1 MIQETN
7 FRHTE
12 DLRIYLWI
20 LTHSKEEA
28 GYEGERFL
36 EKGQYI
42 ASLGNLRDYLWFYS
56 GNKVDRY
63 SVSRI
68 QLSIKRLE
76 RYGWIQAEKMP
87 HGKGDRGTGPS
98 SLSKDWTIILGQGT
112 CPPVP

>member
-1 MIQETN
+1 MFNSAILEPNGLIQETN

-28 GYEGERFL
+28 GHEGERFL

-42 ASLGNLRDYLWFYS
+42 ASLGNLREYLWFYS

-68 QLSIKRLE
+68 QRSIKRLE
-76 RYGWIQAEKMP
+76 KKEWIRAEKMAY
-87 HGKGDRGTGPS
+87 GYGFTVVK
-98 SLSKDWTIILGQGT
+98 
-112 CPPVP
+112 

>member
-1 MIQETN
+1 MFNSAILEPNGLIQETN

-20 LTHSKEEA
+20 HTHSKQEE

-56 GNKVDRY
+56 RNKIDRY

-68 QLSIKRLE
+68 QRSIKRLE
-76 RYGWIQAEKMP
+76 RYEWIRAEKTP
-87 HGKGDRGTGPS
+87 HGYVFTVLK
-98 SLSKDWTIILGQGT
+98 
-112 CPPVP
+112 